1 MLLITRILGWFMIL
15 TLYWA
20 MDWLNFVQVLKTALL
35 GSLSILALSSWT
47 LRDGQENRTGRFLN
61 LLVVFSF
68 LAICGFNAFL
78 RDVFGVAQDDL
89 IVVEALF
96 NTNSGEASEFI
107 LQNIWLLSKHLTV
120 VMLAAVFYW
129 FWMVW
134 PPSLFRK
141 SSGALTADSR
151 AKVRTNR
158 MPAVIFTVLLLLV
171 HLNPTMRKEDPFL
184 YFPIRHAKWE
194 RYVERARVLQGK
206 IASSV
211 STDSSLAGMTYT
223 GSGARTVVFSLGES
237 VTRLNW
243 SLYGYPRPT
252 TPALE
257 SLGARLVRF
266 TDVIT
271 TLGST
276 VGDIRLIMGPAT
288 GARPDLY
295 VTTPDIITIARMT
308 GYKTFW
314 ITNHST
320 DMTGALSIIANHAD
334 VTINVNRGGSRGEGS
349 HDEVILPELEKALDD
364 PAPRKLI
371 ILHLLQAHPA
381 YYFRYPKSFARF
393 NNADDEV
400 TKMLRLQKRSLR
412 ARKMRDYYD
421 NALLYSDHILK
432 TTIDLCDARKEQ
444 DIAWLY
450 VPDHGEDVAHYSNFV
465 GHNTRV
471 PAMFEIPML
480 FWMSDQFPLDL
491 PDSRILVDRP
501 YQTDLLDHTL
511 LGLMGIEGDYYDPAR
526 DILSKEF
533 EPSERLIREKP
544 YR

>member
-1 MLLITRILGWFMIL
+1 
-15 TLYWA
+15 
-20 MDWLNFVQVLKTALL
+20 
-35 GSLSILALSSWT
+35 
-47 LRDGQENRTGRFLN
+47 
-61 LLVVFSF
+61 
-68 LAICGFNAFL
+68 
-78 RDVFGVAQDDL
+78 
-89 IVVEALF
+89 
-96 NTNSGEASEFI
+96 
-107 LQNIWLLSKHLTV
+107 
-120 VMLAAVFYW
+120 
-129 FWMVW
+129 
-134 PPSLFRK
+134 
-141 SSGALTADSR
+141 
-151 AKVRTNR
+151 
-158 MPAVIFTVLLLLV
+158 
-171 HLNPTMRKEDPFL
+171 
-184 YFPIRHAKWE
+184 
-194 RYVERARVLQGK
+194 
-206 IASSV
+206 
-211 STDSSLAGMTYT
+211 MTYT

-237 VTRLNW
+237 VTRLDW

-257 SLGARLVRF
+257 SLGPRLVRF

-288 GARPDLY
+288 RARQDLY
-295 VTTPDIITIARMT
+295 VATPDVITIARRT

-334 VTINVNRGGSRGEGS
+334 VTVNVNRGGSRGEGS
-349 HDEVILPELEKALDD
+349 YDDVILPELEKALDD

-400 TKMLRLQKRSLR
+400 TKMLRLQRRSLR

-421 NALLYSDHILK
+421 NAILYSDHILK

-444 DIAWLY
+444 NIAWLY

-480 FWMSDQFPLDL
+480 LWMSDRFPLDL
-491 PDSRILVDRP
+491 PDSRILVERP

-526 DILSKEF
+526 DVLSREF
-533 EPSERLIREKP
+533 EPSPRFIREKP
-544 YR
+544 YPVNIDK